1 MFITVDSNS
10 GHFLFINRVE
20 IHMIL
25 DIKDQCHHRKT
36 SIFHYSTIH
45 HLGTSQVGF
54 LLMNTCMTLVI
65 SFPSNHEPTKDVQ
78 RRLQP
83 PQPDKVSNLALHM
96 PVNNTVTRI

>member
-36 SIFHYSTIH
+36 SIFHFNSSSR
-45 HLGTSQVGF
+45 SQVGF